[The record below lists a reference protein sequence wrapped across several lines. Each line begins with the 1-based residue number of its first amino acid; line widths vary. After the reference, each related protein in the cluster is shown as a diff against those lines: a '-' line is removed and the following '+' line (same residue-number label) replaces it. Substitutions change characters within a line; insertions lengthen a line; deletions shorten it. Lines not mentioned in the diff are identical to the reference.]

1 MLKYRLCIC
10 FLIFLLSGKDKEILK
25 FSQSF
30 IDGYCFH
37 PEGRFSREYH
47 PYLLKKT
54 KESLASLERYL
65 QKRDFNLAERVLI
78 MGYEQNAVP
87 SYFNCLSRKQIEDE
101 AVTKTESGWEF
112 APGNVFGFLTGYLFK
127 DAAFAQQDLVE
138 HVAKDSVEIF
148 NEGTE
153 ILQKHAFG
161 KWYETILGYQ
171 ASIQKW
177 IENSDY
183 KKIFNGL
190 INFWKSIYEA
200 ESSNVQGN
208 RFATQDILFSFY
220 YVKHLMSSVIPIKK
234 LFVGPDI
241 SYPIEVTRR
250 QSIEV
255 TRNAQAFVSRFV
267 NLLKPVNNQKTVYV
281 FWSFVDGVGK
291 STLLG
296 NICNWL
302 VHKDDYAKYS
312 HVSNA
317 SSQRATLYE
326 VNDEVVIAD
335 LPAQISHYSAKP
347 DGHVY
352 IDLGFSTELLRED
365 VAELKEYVIT
375 HFQEIVSDYEDR
387 MDKVAGDS
395 SVTVPEDAVIKNIKM
410 LEVRSAWRPFAYKDH
425 HYVVNVYD
433 PRQIRIMTS
442 FENVHSQGLKIKE
455 PELMIFDKGLSIPM
469 SYDFFMKDLAD
480 QLEKV
485 GVQQVVFVDFLSMYP
500 RTCRETIRINYLL
513 QQLKAFYKDEYVI
526 EKSAYRSFAHYHE
539 LYPLFFDYK
548 DDFERSLFLETL
560 LRWVIHDTIV
570 QASIE
575 DLSALS
581 TQAVH
586 ERLNK
591 KIKDLYVS
599 HKDDVDEILCEVR
612 KRLEQEEP
620 TIKHY
625 QLSQFYEAVT
635 HFSVDRFAQLSEM
648 VRSLVVQ
655 FHTDDA
661 VRELW
666 TELGEEIKE
675 FSDDGRFVVLEN
687 DIKLEVVRP
696 LRGYDVDRSLVES
709 LANEARRSWYSH
721 LIGLIVPE
729 LNESFKVAFLVKKF
743 AGEWLILRYRH
754 PEIIEEPPALLE
766 EVRQF
771 GMSGKQAYDVSYA
784 RSWVTQ
790 LKRTT
795 YHHLYKDEAQ
805 KLFVPIS
812 DLVEYLDL
820 NKLWTLWTLES
831 RDMLLPKPATISY
844 EATRW
849 VIHAL
854 VTLHMNLKSPED
866 DMMIRYGNQQD
877 FVSGLRLF
885 ENLMFPKY
893 MNLTTKGEL
902 FPDYWLI
909 EPLVGEFKKDT

>member
-1 MLKYRLCIC
+1 MKCRLLVW
-10 FLIFLLSGKDKEILK
+10 FGIFLLSGKDKEILK
-25 FSQSF
+25 FSKSF

-54 KESLASLERYL
+54 KESLTTLEEYL
-65 QKRDFNLAERVLI
+65 QGRSFSLAERVLI

-127 DAAFAQQDLVE
+127 DAGIVRQDLVE
-138 HVAKDSVEIF
+138 HIAKDSVEIF

-171 ASIQKW
+171 ASVQKW
-177 IENSDY
+177 IENSDC
-183 KKIFNGL
+183 KKIFNCL
-190 INFWKSIYEA
+190 VNFWKSIYEA
-200 ESSNVQGN
+200 ESANVQGS

-220 YVKHLMSSVIPIKK
+220 YVKHVMSSVIPISK

-241 SYPIEVTRR
+241 SYPIEVTPQ

-255 TRNAQAFVSRFV
+255 TRNAQSFVARFV
-267 NLLKPVNNQKTVYV
+267 ECLKPVKKQKTVYV

-302 VHKDDYAKYS
+302 LHKDDFKKYS

-317 SSQRATLYE
+317 SSQRATFYD
-326 VNDEVVIAD
+326 VNSDVMIAD

-352 IDLGFSTELLRED
+352 IDLGFSTDLLSEE
-365 VAELKEYVIT
+365 VSEIKEYVVA
-375 HFQEIVSDYEDR
+375 HYQEIISDYENRLNAITSESD
-387 MDKVAGDS
+387 VNL
-395 SVTVPEDAVIKNIKM
+395 PEDVVVKNSKM
-410 LEVRSAWRPFAYKDH
+410 LDIHSAWRPFMHKKH
-425 HYVVNVYD
+425 HYVVNAYD

-469 SYDFFMKDLAD
+469 SYDYFMKDLAD
-480 QLEKV
+480 QLEKA
-485 GVQQVVFVDFLSMYP
+485 GVKQVVFVDFLSMYP

-513 QQLKAFYKDEYVI
+513 QQLKDFYKDEYVI
-526 EKSAYRSFAHYHE
+526 EKSSYRSFAHYHE
-539 LYPLFFDYK
+539 LYPLFYDYK

-570 QASIE
+570 QASKE
-575 DLSALS
+575 DLSAL
-581 TQAVH
+581 TTHEVH
-586 ERLNK
+586 ERLGK
-591 KIKDLYVS
+591 KVKDLYVS
-599 HKDDVDEILCEVR
+599 HKDEVDEILCEVR
-612 KRLEQEEP
+612 RRIEQEEP
-620 TIKHY
+620 AIKHY
-625 QLSQFYEAVT
+625 QLSKFYEAVS
-635 HFSVDRFAQLSEM
+635 HFSVNRFAELSEM

-666 TELGEEIKE
+666 TQLGEEVKE
-675 FSDDGRFVVLEN
+675 FSEDGRFVILEN
-687 DIKLEVVRP
+687 DIKLEIVQP

-709 LANEARRSWYSH
+709 LANEARRTWYSH

-729 LNESFKVAFLVKKF
+729 LSESFKVAFLVKKF
-743 AGEWLILRYRH
+743 AGQWMIVRYRH
-754 PEIIEEPPALLE
+754 PDVGEEPPTLLE

-771 GMSGKQAYDVSYA
+771 GISAKQAEDPSYA

-795 YHHLYKDEAQ
+795 YQDRYKDEASL
-805 KLFVPIS
+805 LFVPLS
-812 DLVEYLDL
+812 DLIEYLDL
-820 NKLWTLWTLES
+820 NKLWAQWALEP
-831 RDMLLPKPATISY
+831 RDMRLPKPATISY
-844 EATRW
+844 EATRG

-854 VTLHMNLKSPED
+854 ATLHMNLKSPED
-866 DMMIRYGNQQD
+866 EIMLRYGNQDD
-877 FVSGLRLF
+877 FVSALRIF

-909 EPLVGEFKKDT
+909 EPLVGEFKKEN